1 MPTNG
6 AIGNYTR
13 PPIKPNLA
21 LSGAPVAIRPTSSR
35 PEIPSLKNKFSGED
49 FPAKCYQHFS
59 LYLPQ
64 DRGLESLMNITK
76 LIIKIHS

>member
-21 LSGAPVAIRPTSSR
+21 L
-35 PEIPSLKNKFSGED
+35 PSLKNKFSGED

-64 DRGLESLMNITK
+64 DRGLESFMNITK